1 MNYTELIH
9 NKVLYQ
15 NTDNI
20 ILFLENYK
28 DAYIDWKK
36 YINSVLDTK
45 SDSFN
50 KISERIGFSKNTLR
64 KWCVNGEMPQNRNA
78 FIKLAFGLNLSIDDT
93 NELLSKYGGC
103 SVLYAK
109 DINDAIV
116 IYILSRHNAEPDNT
130 NYNFDSLKKWRLKY
144 ETLVQKRNIDDSMLY
159 NRETIGFYNELKCI
173 REEDEFEKFIK
184 LNQLVFFSS
193 YSKLLKYIE
202 EFISIRISEEELLSD
217 GEKYSFH
224 KLMYGRKN
232 GAKLEK
238 MMSKLKNYGI
248 VPERKYLI
256 AMGIFL
262 NMTLFE
268 INKMLKLANM
278 QTLYARDKFDCIMI
292 CVIYRA
298 MLADPDLSLNNALK
312 MSRFTHN
319 REWKREF
326 EKIVSDYTQV
336 DDSDITDNYIEKLS
350 DFITQKLME
359 IDNKSSEVIEI
370 LELLE

>member
-9 NKVLYQ
+9 NKVLSQ

-20 ILFLENYK
+20 MLFLENYK
-28 DAYIDWKK
+28 DVYIDWKK

-64 KWCVNGEMPQNRNA
+64 KWCMNGEMPQNRDA
-78 FIKLAFGLNLSIDDT
+78 FIKLAFGLSLSIDGT
-93 NELLSKYGGC
+93 NELLSKYGGY

-116 IYILSRHNAEPDNT
+116 IYILSRHNAEPDNI

-144 ETLVQKRNIDDSMLY
+144 ETLAQKRNIDDSMIY

-173 REEDEFEKFIK
+173 KEEDEFEKFIK

-202 EFISIRISEEELLSD
+202 EFISIRISEEELLND

-224 KLMYGRKN
+224 KLMHGRKN

-319 REWKREF
+319 REWRQEF
-326 EKIVSDYTQV
+326 EKIVSDYTQI
-336 DDSDITDNYIEKLS
+336 DDSVITDNYIEKLS
-350 DFITQKLME
+350 DFITEKLME